1 MFRPATCNVKTYRLK
16 YKGNRVQKTKQ
27 KTETMKLTTPKA
39 MKKQTVNK
47 CVREKKTRTKH

>member
-1 MFRPATCNVKTYRLK
+1 MFRPATCNVKTYRLT
-16 YKGNRVQKTKQ
+16 YEGNRVQKTKQ
-27 KTETMKLTTPKA
+27 KTETMKLTTSKA